1 MQPIACRLA
10 IQRCSSGASEMWW
23 PIWIALT
30 CLGGA
35 VTWFTDRTA
44 FVAYAFILVGLIAM
58 QYPWTFP
65 AISALTIWSVIAL
78 IVISTNQ
85 SILAGSLAFCVS
97 LCYIPALV
105 GWPIMSAYFWS
116 DVAGLA
122 LLAALI
128 LPTILGLVGRADL
141 ADTRWIGS
149 SPLPTWPASAVQALA
164 RTQKEASPEAL
175 RDL

>member
-1 MQPIACRLA
+1 ML
-10 IQRCSSGASEMWW
+10 W

-30 CLGGA
+30 CLGAG

-44 FVAYAFILVGLIAM
+44 FVAYAFILIGLIAM
-58 QYPWTFP
+58 QYPWAFP
-65 AISALTIWSVIAL
+65 AISALTIWAAIAL

-85 SILAGSLAFCVS
+85 SILAGSLALCVS

-141 ADTRWIGS
+141 ADTRWVGS
-149 SPLPTWPASAVQALA
+149 SPLPAWPEAAYRSLVRA
-164 RTQKEASPEAL
+164 QKEAPPEAL